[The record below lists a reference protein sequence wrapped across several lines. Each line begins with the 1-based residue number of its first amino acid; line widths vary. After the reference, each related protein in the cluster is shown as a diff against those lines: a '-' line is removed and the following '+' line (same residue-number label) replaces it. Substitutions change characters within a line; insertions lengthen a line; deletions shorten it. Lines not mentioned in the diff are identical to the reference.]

1 MADKIIPVV
10 KAEGEEVEEEDLVD
24 PQVELR
30 VQYLNHKL
38 LKNNSFYDLGKVV
51 GAWTFNLQWT
61 KTNITMHAISV
72 LTLYFS
78 SPLYIAAYKPIEACL
93 DLYLKQFVFSHL
105 INIKCTFESG
115 LPSSI

>member
-38 LKNNSFYDLGKVV
+38 LKTNSFLQFRQSCGSL
-51 GAWTFNLQWT
+51 NL
-61 KTNITMHAISV
+61 
-72 LTLYFS
+72 
-78 SPLYIAAYKPIEACL
+78 
-93 DLYLKQFVFSHL
+93 
-105 INIKCTFESG
+105 
-115 LPSSI
+115 